1 MKLEIPITKDLS
13 HKTITVYAKACTSCG
28 RTSKEVKRTF
38 FVGCKD
44 FAEIKTIPQ
53 NNGIIYFNYDKD
65 AEVAEVTPEIKINE
79 QAQCIDYYYTVSVTD
94 FINNVDLTC
103 NKTNSVID
111 VLETLKAANVRDKVY
126 IVIRPYCRETQQ
138 WKGQEK
144 QFIFNVQETILFSPY
159 IFNTDNTGFSGLAAV
174 GTTIKLC
181 VPVTYGGKIKYTLN
195 GDNPIYAAEQG
206 SENGDYIETTIV
218 FDTAGE
224 YELRAVHSLNGKHS
238 AESRKTIKVI
248 KVIAAD
254 ETHAM
259 SIDGVN
265 ILATT

>member
-44 FAEIKTIPQ
+44 FAEIKIIPQ
-53 NNGIIYFNYDKD
+53 NNRVIYFNYDKD
-65 AEVAEVTPEIKINE
+65 TEAAEVTPEIKINE
-79 QAQCIDYYYTVSVTD
+79 QAQCIDYYYTVSNTD
-94 FINNVDLTC
+94 FINNIDLNC
-103 NKTNSVID
+103 KKTSGVID
-111 VLETLKAANVRDKVY
+111 VVEILKAANVRDKVY
-126 IVIRPYCRETQQ
+126 IVIRPYCRDTQQ
-138 WKGQEK
+138 WKGQEQ
-144 QFIFNVQETILFSPY
+144 QFMFNVQETILFSPY
-159 IFNTDNTGFSGLAAV
+159 IFNTDNTAFSGLAAV
-174 GTTIKLC
+174 GSKIKLC
-181 VPVTYGGKIKYTLN
+181 IPAAYGGKIKYTLN
-195 GDNPIYAAEQG
+195 GNNPIYAAEQG
-206 SENGDYIETTIV
+206 IVNGDYIETTIV
-218 FDTAGE
+218 FDTAGV

-238 AESRKTIKVI
+238 AESRKTIKIV

-259 SIDGVN
+259 SINGVN

>member
-13 HKTITVYAKACTSCG
+13 HKTITIYAKACTSCG

-44 FAEIKTIPQ
+44 FEEIKIVPQ
-53 NNGIIYFNYDKD
+53 NNGVIYYESDTLGNAKT
-65 AEVAEVTPEIKINE
+65 TPEIKVNE
-79 QAQCIDYYYTVSVTD
+79 QAQCIDYYYTASVTD
-94 FINNVDLTC
+94 FINNIDLSC
-103 NKTNSVID
+103 KKTNSVID
-111 VLETLKAANVRDKVY
+111 VVETLKTANVRNKVY

-138 WKGQEK
+138 WKGQEQ
-144 QFIFNVQETILFSPY
+144 QFMFNVQETVLFSPY
-159 IFNTDNTGFSGLAAV
+159 IFNVDNTGFGGLAAV
-174 GTTIKLC
+174 GSKIKLC
-181 VPVTYGGKIKYTLN
+181 VPIAYGGKIKYTLN
-195 GDNPIYAAEQG
+195 GNNPIYAAEQG
-206 SENGDYIETTIV
+206 SVNGDYIETTIV
-218 FDTAGE
+218 FDKAGV

-238 AESRKTIKVI
+238 AESRKAIKIV

-259 SIDGVN
+259 SIDGFN